1 MKKVRALSVG
11 YNGRPVGRLAQTP
24 DGFSAFEY
32 NSDWLAAGFSISP
45 FSLPLKDGVLYKRG
59 ASHSRAALVFSPTV
73 CRMAGDVCS

>member
-11 YNGRPVGRLAQTP
+11 YNGRPVGRLALTP

-45 FSLPLKDGVLYKRG
+45 NFFHL
-59 ASHSRAALVFSPTV
+59 
-73 CRMAGDVCS
+73 